1 VEWGSPEVA
10 RGYESV
16 PAILCVP
23 LESKAAVEAAKKD
36 GVYKDIA
43 LRLADVMREVGLDV
57 GLHSKVLYRRIV
69 EWPGETAVSAFAF
82 AHAVCTGESLDDLKS
97 RERVVREGTACL
109 AAIIQEGD
117 TY

>member
-1 VEWGSPEVA
+1 MEWGSPEVA

-43 LRLADVMREVGLDV
+43 LHLAGVIREVGLDV
-57 GLHSKVLYRRIV
+57 GLHSKVLYRRIA
-69 EWPGETAVSAFAF
+69 EWLEETAVSAFAF
-82 AHAVCTGESLDDLKS
+82 AHTVCIGESLDDLKS
-97 RERVVREGTACL
+97 RKIMVREGSACL
-109 AAIIQEGD
+109 EAIIQEGD
-117 TY
+117 MY